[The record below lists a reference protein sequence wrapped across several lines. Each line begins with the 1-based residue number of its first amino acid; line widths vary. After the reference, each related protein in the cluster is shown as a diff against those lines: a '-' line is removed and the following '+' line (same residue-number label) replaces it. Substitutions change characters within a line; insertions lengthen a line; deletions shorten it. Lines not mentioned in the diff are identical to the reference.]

1 MPRESFYPSGLFII
15 IKKKNYTSVLKPE
28 KVLRFMLKGT
38 TFIISKTL

>member
-1 MPRESFYPSGLFII
+1 MPRESFYPSGLFI